1 MSNPICVIG
10 DIHGAIDEL
19 KELHLSL
26 KSLGLTNIWC
36 VGDIVD
42 RGPDSTGC
50 IRYCIEN
57 NIKSVLGNHDESIC
71 NHYRNFRLTGKLP
84 YNQDKLLTLSQFQ
97 SSSDG
102 EHLYN
107 WLNELP
113 PLQVFDS
120 EKLILVHGGLW
131 PNLPLHKQ
139 PHNIIRTQMVCPQY
153 PGATRWWGED
163 AKYSKSGKTEDQSR
177 SEGWER
183 WYRLYDFD
191 YTTIYGHSTWAQP
204 FIHQNLGFG
213 KTIGIDTGT
222 SFGGTL
228 TACIYSK
235 DSPEFFISV
244 KNKKIYYKDT
254 VRSFWEE

>member
-1 MSNPICVIG
+1 MSDPIVVMG
-10 DIHGAIDEL
+10 DVHGCLVEL
-19 KELHLSL
+19 KELHLAL

-36 VGDIVD
+36 TGDIVD

-50 IRYCIEN
+50 IRYFIEN
-57 NIKSVLGNHDESIC
+57 DIKSVLGNHDESIC

-84 YNQDKLLTLSQFQ
+84 YNRDKLQTLAQFQ

-107 WLNELP
+107 WLNGLP

-120 EKLILVHGGLW
+120 ENLILVHGGLW
-131 PNLPLHKQ
+131 PKLSLHKQ
-139 PHNIIRTQMVCPQY
+139 PHNIIRAQMISPQKI
-153 PGATRWWGED
+153 GEVRWWGDD
-163 AKYSKSGKTEDQSR
+163 AKYSKAKKTEEESR
-177 SEGWER
+177 KEGYER
-183 WYRLYDFD
+183 WYRLYDFE
-191 YTTIYGHSTWAQP
+191 YNTIFGHSTFSQP
-204 FIHQNLGFG
+204 FIYQNKGCG
-213 KTIGIDTGT
+213 KTIGVDTGT

-228 TACIYSK
+228 TACVYSK

-244 KNKKIYYKDT
+244 KNKKVYYKDT